1 MQVPILLKLR
11 LLSGINRAHSHPIEF
26 KCLVIVLC
34 VDTAGGCTSSSYPTI
49 LKHQRGRLVQL
60 ILGLRSQSFPRAGA
74 GRRRLL
80 GRIYVVS
87 MKQRR
92 EIERRWV
99 VGRHGLPPSA
109 ARIRIVGRLIKVPP
123 RLIVEAGL
131 LLLIRTL
138 PRQHASGEA
147 FLAGDM
153 RRWHWNLVDVFK
165 APLVQIQTDRVV
177 RVRIN
182 PVIFI
187 VIVDL
192 DVLLVVISSL
202 RELFMRILLT

>member
-1 MQVPILLKLR
+1 
-11 LLSGINRAHSHPIEF
+11 
-26 KCLVIVLC
+26 
-34 VDTAGGCTSSSYPTI
+34 
-49 LKHQRGRLVQL
+49 
-60 ILGLRSQSFPRAGA
+60 
-74 GRRRLL
+74 
-80 GRIYVVS
+80 

-92 EIERRWV
+92 EIERRGV

-109 ARIRIVGRLIKVPP
+109 ARIRIVRRLIKVPP

-187 VIVDL
+187 IIVDL
-192 DVLLVVISSL
+192 DVLLVVVISVL
-202 RELFMRILLT
+202 RELFMRILLTRMLSRGLSATHEIASRIHKFRLRRLNHESCERAASHDLQGIQSPLGLASWASSTTTTTWLVVIRRENAALC